1 MVSHMWMFNKTI
13 EVIFLETSLRRD
25 EINFRADGI
34 VKEKGSVLCN
44 SLDMNS
50 IEKDDSDC
58 IAAVVSR

>member
-1 MVSHMWMFNKTI
+1 MWMFNKTI